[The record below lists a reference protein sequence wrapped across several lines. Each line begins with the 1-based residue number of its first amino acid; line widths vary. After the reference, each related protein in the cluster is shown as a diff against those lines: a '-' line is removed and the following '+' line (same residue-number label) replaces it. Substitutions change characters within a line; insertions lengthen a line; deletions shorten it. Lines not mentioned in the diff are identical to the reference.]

1 MKLLG
6 CFLRA
11 FHHCGTCLCVLRLRA
26 QKRLI
31 PIPSCCHDRMGT
43 SHDVSFRPPVPLAG
57 HGQSD
62 RCLLDYSAESE

>member
-11 FHHCGTCLCVLRLRA
+11 FHPCGTRLCVLHLRA

-31 PIPSCCHDRMGT
+31 PIPSCYHDRMGT
-43 SHDVSFRPPVPLAG
+43 SHDVSFRSPAPLAE
-57 HGQSD
+57 HGLSD

>member
-11 FHHCGTCLCVLRLRA
+11 FHSCGTRLSVLRLRA

-43 SHDVSFRPPVPLAG
+43 SHDVSFRPLVPLAE